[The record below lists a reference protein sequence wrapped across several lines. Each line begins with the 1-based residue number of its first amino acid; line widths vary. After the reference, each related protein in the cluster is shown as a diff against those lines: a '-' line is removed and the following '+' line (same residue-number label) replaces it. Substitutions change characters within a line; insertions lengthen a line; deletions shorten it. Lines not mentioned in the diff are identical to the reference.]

1 MKYRG
6 HETFSIR
13 KNWLAKGIEA
23 VQKNPGIFT
32 DKTFAPMEELGIGRN
47 MVVSLRYWMKAVGL
61 TKEEKG
67 KESKKTETSFT
78 PLGKIIYEHDKF
90 VEEAGTLWLLQ
101 NELAA
106 NRENATSWYFFFNEF
121 NLDDKIFGLPVNEDV
136 IYYAITNELANKR
149 VGTACTKTRAEVH
162 GSNAKP
168 YKQKG
173 TGNARRGDKK
183 SPITVGGGT
192 IFGPKPRDYSYAI
205 PKKEKR
211 LAMKSILSLQ
221 AQADRLT
228 VVEDFTIESGK
239 TKDLVKI
246 LKNFVKDE
254 RTVILLKDDD
264 AKIKQAG
271 RNLPNVYF
279 LSYNRLRAH
288 DLFYGRKIIM
298 LEGAAKNLSDF
309 YAEDKEAK

>member
-1 MKYRG
+1 MEKKVY
-6 HETFSIR
+6 S
-13 KNWLAKGIEA
+13 
-23 VQKNPGIFT
+23 T
-32 DKTFAPMEELGIGRN
+32 D
-47 MVVSLRYWMKAVGL
+47 
-61 TKEEKG
+61 G
-67 KESKKTETSFT
+67 KELRTIS
-78 PLGKIIYEHDKF
+78 
-90 VEEAGTLWLLQ
+90 
-101 NELAA
+101 
-106 NRENATSWYFFFNEF
+106 
-121 NLDDKIFGLPVNEDV
+121 LDDKVFGLPVNEDV

-162 GSNAKP
+162 GSNKKP

-192 IFGPKPRDYSYAI
+192 IFGPKPRDFSYSL

-221 AQADRLT
+221 AQSDRLT
-228 VVEDFTIESGK
+228 VVEDFTVESGK

-246 LKNFVKDE
+246 LDNFAKDE
-254 RTVILLKDDD
+254 RTVIILKDDD

-271 RNLPNVYF
+271 RNLYNVHF

-288 DLFYGRKIIM
+288 DLYYGRKVIL
-298 LEGAAKNLSDF
+298 LESAAKNLSDF
-309 YAEDKEAK
+309 YADKKEAE